1 MEIDKSYFLRKIDEL
16 GRVVIPI
23 EIREAL
29 EIKEAD
35 TLKIHI
41 ENGNII
47 IENKY
52 VIQMIYFFIDSAR
65 IIIAE
70 RRIVVEEILTIIVA
84 DDNAYMSDFMS
95 KIIKEDSRF
104 KFIGFAKDEKEEIE
118 L

>member
-23 EIREAL
+23 EIREA
-29 EIKEAD
+29 D

-52 VIQMIYFFIDSAR
+52 VI
-65 IIIAE
+65 
-70 RRIVVEEILTIIVA
+70 
-84 DDNAYMSDFMS
+84 
-95 KIIKEDSRF
+95 
-104 KFIGFAKDEKEEIE
+104 
-118 L
+118 

>member
-1 MEIDKSYFLRKIDEL
+1 MGIDKSYFLRKIDEL
-16 GRVVIPI
+16 GREVIPI

-52 VIQMIYFFIDSAR
+52 VI
-65 IIIAE
+65 
-70 RRIVVEEILTIIVA
+70 
-84 DDNAYMSDFMS
+84 
-95 KIIKEDSRF
+95 
-104 KFIGFAKDEKEEIE
+104 
-118 L
+118 